1 MVFEELSADFADDT
15 DSEKRQ
21 GGRGW
26 SVFAKPRFAPP
37 RTCIQCRS
45 TFNRGFPLVQPRPPC
60 HLKLQDVYHEGHEV
74 HEGKNGRDESSR
86 HGDLSSLRELRVL
99 RSPTNHNQKGRNA
112 NQRPNSGLET
122 CGRRFRRGQETC
134 AEQRSGDL
142 RRTKPS
148 KRRHS
153 VDQHG
158 AWQLGRYL
166 RGADAATNQLLS
178 PSVRVDWK
186 RANSADAERK
196 TTSEF
201 SHVRIRPPDRR

>member
-1 MVFEELSADFADDT
+1 MVFEELSVDFADDT

-21 GGRGW
+21 
-26 SVFAKPRFAPP
+26 
-37 RTCIQCRS
+37 
-45 TFNRGFPLVQPRPPC
+45 
-60 HLKLQDVYHEGHEV
+60 DVYHVGHEV

-86 HGDLSSLRELRVL
+86 RGDLSSLRELRVL
-99 RSPTNHNQKGRNA
+99 RVLRGPTNHNQKGRNA

-134 AEQRSGDL
+134 AEQR
-142 RRTKPS
+142 PAPN